1 MPWIKRS
8 GDGMLNLE
16 ELKAWEAWNI
26 AADSDFDEIR
36 WKYDLFVSNF
46 TQATVR
52 LFEGNP
58 ARRTTTHVCS
68 WRISEDSRN
77 WQKAA
82 KYVWIYE
89 DGILQ

>member
-36 WKYDLFVSNF
+36 
-46 TQATVR
+46 
-52 LFEGNP
+52 
-58 ARRTTTHVCS
+58 
-68 WRISEDSRN
+68 
-77 WQKAA
+77 
-82 KYVWIYE
+82 
-89 DGILQ
+89 